1 MKCPHCGG
9 TITKKQ
15 IAQDLG
21 SRGGKKSKR
30 ILTPEHARSMVKA
43 RERKKKQKQ

>member
-1 MKCPHCGG
+1 MKCPYCGG
-9 TITKKQ
+9 MITRKQ
-15 IAQDLG
+15 IAKDLG

-30 ILTPEHARSMVKA
+30 ILTSEQARAMVKA